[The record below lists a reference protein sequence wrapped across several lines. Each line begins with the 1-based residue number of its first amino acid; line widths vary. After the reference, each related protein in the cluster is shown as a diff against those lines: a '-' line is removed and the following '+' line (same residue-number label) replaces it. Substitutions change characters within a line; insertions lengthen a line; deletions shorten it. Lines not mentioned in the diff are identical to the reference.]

1 MRALNPRGCPLWNIL
16 FLFHFL
22 DGHPLESKSAQEARQ
37 GNAQTEIDTGFLDK
51 RHVIRFLGQRPLATN
66 AYLKRAEVAQTDYL
80 PTLQGIND
88 DILQDHKYRYL
99 TIHAWSHK

>member
-1 MRALNPRGCPLWNIL
+1 MTFFLQPFTLWNIL

-22 DGHPLESKSAQEARQ
+22 DGHPLEGKSAQEARQ
-37 GNAQTEIDTGFLDK
+37 GNAQTEIDTSFLEEQ
-51 RHVIRFLGQRPLATN
+51 HFIRFLGQPPLLQMLIRN
-66 AYLKRAEVAQTDYL
+66 VPRSPQTEYL

-99 TIHAWSHK
+99 TIYAWSHK